1 MEKKEIKYMRRERKK
16 EGDDEKK
23 GKETEKGKKK
33 ETEINGIKRTIK
45 KQKKTTETIMRGMLY
60 KTK

>member
-1 MEKKEIKYMRRERKK
+1 MRRERKK

-45 KQKKTTETIMRGMLY
+45 KQKKNNGNHYAGNAI
-60 KTK
+60 

>member
-16 EGDDEKK
+16 ERDDEKK

-45 KQKKTTETIMRGMLY
+45 NKKTTETIMRAGMLY